1 MFKSTAAK
9 ATFAIIENTSPVHKI
24 IIAIDGHSSCGKS
37 TLARSLARRLGYTY
51 IDSGAMYRAVT
62 LYLLRHD
69 ISAAERERIDAV
81 LPKLQLS
88 FNNKNEMLLNGE
100 NVEHEIRQMKVSNY
114 VSEVAAVPE
123 VRRAMVRQQQEMGR
137 QRGIVMD
144 GRDIGS
150 VVFPDAELK
159 IFLTASSET
168 RAQRRYEELQ
178 QKGYPSTI
186 AEVEKNLAHR
196 DHIDSTR
203 EDSPLKQAADAI
215 IIDNTKL
222 SREAQLARALELA
235 HQAGATGTP

>member
-1 MFKSTAAK
+1 M
-9 ATFAIIENTSPVHKI
+9 HKI

-114 VSEVAAVPE
+114 VSEVAA
-123 VRRAMVRQQQEMGR
+123 
-137 QRGIVMD
+137 
-144 GRDIGS
+144 
-150 VVFPDAELK
+150 
-159 IFLTASSET
+159 
-168 RAQRRYEELQ
+168 
-178 QKGYPSTI
+178 
-186 AEVEKNLAHR
+186 
-196 DHIDSTR
+196 
-203 EDSPLKQAADAI
+203 
-215 IIDNTKL
+215 
-222 SREAQLARALELA
+222 
-235 HQAGATGTP
+235 